1 MPGSRV
7 LMTIAEHM
15 PRGALNP
22 SIDHPDSHVTR
33 LSVKKRPVVRLV
45 VAVTALACV
54 LLVAFTGWFV
64 WHLQQNQ
71 IRQTEVAN
79 SNVARMIGAQV
90 EAAMKATTLA
100 LANVVERVEHDGAGT
115 VALTRLQR
123 HLVELTR
130 TTPELHGIF
139 VYGANGAWLATS
151 LPETTLGNNA
161 DRSYF
166 RYHAEHPGRAI
177 HVGHPVKSRST
188 GVWVLPVSR
197 RIDHADGSFAGVAL
211 ITLKVNFFERI
222 YDELDVGRTGTVLL
236 ALADGTVIY
245 RRPFD
250 ERIIG
255 SNLSQG
261 VVFQAIKN
269 KPVGSDFLVARV
281 DNIERLYSYRRL
293 DNFAF
298 VIAVGQTRDELL
310 ASWRRSSIVIVAVAL
325 LIGLVFALFAA
336 RLIRQFAIRDRLDQK
351 LRDYSEVLERDN
363 LGLQQLAHTDTLT
376 GLANRRRFDEV
387 LAHEL
392 RRAELGNSALALV
405 LLDVDLFKKYNDR
418 YGHPAGDACLQGVAR
433 VLATQTNRTRDLPA
447 RYGGE
452 EFALILPDTDAAGA
466 LAVAQRI
473 RAGIEAMGMAHEA
486 SPFGIVTASLGVAAL
501 LPGSEPDVATA
512 AALVERADCGLY
524 RAKEAGRNR
533 VWSDAQATG

>member
-1 MPGSRV
+1 
-7 LMTIAEHM
+7 M

-22 SIDHPDSHVTR
+22 SPDHPDSHVTR

-54 LLVAFTGWFV
+54 LLAAFTGWFV

-79 SNVARMIGAQV
+79 SNVARMVGAQV

-115 VALTRLQR
+115 VALIRLQR

-139 VYGANGAWLATS
+139 VYGADGAWLATS

-166 RYHAEHPGRAI
+166 RYHVEHPGRTI
-177 HVGHPVKSRST
+177 HIGHPVKSRST

-310 ASWRRSSIVIVAVAL
+310 ANWKRSSIAIVAVAL

-501 LPGSEPDVATA
+501 LPERAPDVASA
-512 AALVERADCGLY
+512 AALVERADCALY